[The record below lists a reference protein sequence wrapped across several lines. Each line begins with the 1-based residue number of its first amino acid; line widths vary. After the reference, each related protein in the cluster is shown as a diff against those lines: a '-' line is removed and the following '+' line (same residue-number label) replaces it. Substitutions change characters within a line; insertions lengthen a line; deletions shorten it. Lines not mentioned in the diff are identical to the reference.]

1 MTSAPKPKNESD
13 RIRKLEEYSVLDTL
27 PEQDYDDITR
37 LASVICESPISL
49 ISLVDENR
57 QWFKSRVGL
66 DAQETSLACL
76 LCARHRD
83 T

>member
-66 DAQETSLACL
+66 DAQETP
-76 LCARHRD
+76 R
-83 T
+83 